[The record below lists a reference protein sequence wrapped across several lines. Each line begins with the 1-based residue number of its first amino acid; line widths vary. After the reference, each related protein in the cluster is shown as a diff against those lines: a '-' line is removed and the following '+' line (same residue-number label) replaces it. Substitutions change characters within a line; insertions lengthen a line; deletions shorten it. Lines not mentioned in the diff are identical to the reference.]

1 MPPQTAH
8 VHRQFAAHL
17 PGTAVHNVVI
27 GLVFVLL
34 VGIGQHP
41 RRQQHVLGLD
51 LFHRRRGVGG
61 AGLILAGRVPQHGVH
76 VSLQFLLDL
85 LPVAVRFQI
94 PALSQKAGKERAGEG
109 LGIFQREG
117 VNALGQLAV
126 GLGKRRAQN
135 VFEHKTAFPAHMIM
149 PGVGDDILALVKHVG
164 SGGFA
169 VQNAFRLAFADE
181 VRVVDAAHFLNLRLG
196 EEILRDEFPG
206 ADPLGNFLDG
216 LLPADGKGQHLIWL
230 HVGGQLALQHHRAV
244 AVVAMGGHRGL
255 VSHDLA
261 AAAGAVVDHLRA
273 GGLLRLSIRFFLE
286 GLRLALQLR
295 LRESGG
301 TEGAFP
307 LLTVRVEGQ
316 VSAAIGAFVGYT
328 RHVFTSLHRP
338 FREMEYPK
346 ADSYAQ
352 YSMFFS
358 V

>member
-1 MPPQTAH
+1 MPPQPALI
-8 VHRQFAAHL
+8 HRQLAADL
-17 PGTAVHNVVI
+17 PGAAVHDVVVGI
-27 GLVFVLL
+27 VLVLF

-41 RRQQHVLGLD
+41 RRQKHILRFDVL
-51 LFHRRRGVGG
+51 HRGRGAGG

-94 PALSQKAGKERAGEG
+94 PALSQKAGKERAREG
-109 LGIFQREG
+109 LCVLQREG

-126 GLGKRRAQN
+126 GLGKRGAQN
-135 VFEHKTAFPAHMIM
+135 VLEHKTAFPAHMIM

-196 EEILRDEFPG
+196 KELFGNEFPG
-206 ADPLGNFLDG
+206 ADPFGNFLDG
-216 LLPADGKGQHLIWL
+216 LLPADGKGQHLVRL
-230 HVGGQLALQHHRAV
+230 HVGRQLALQHHGAV
-244 AVVAMGGHRGL
+244 AVVAVGSHGGFIG
-255 VSHDLA
+255 HDLA
-261 AAAGAVVDHLRA
+261 AAAGAVINHLRA
-273 GGLLRLSIRFFLE
+273 GGLLRLFIRFFLE

-316 VSAAIGAFVGYT
+316 ISAAIGAFIGYT
-328 RHVFTSLHRP
+328 RHVFTSLHGAL
-338 FREMEYPK
+338 REYGNPEG
-346 ADSYAQ
+346 
-352 YSMFFS
+352 
-358 V
+358 